1 MYGTF
6 PILTCNERVVTFCI
20 KLFLAIILLQCFIS
34 GAIAGIVLGVLLV
47 IAVVVGIS
55 ATIIVPVVVT
65 RKKEVG
71 ENHCTIPVC
80 EYLSRIYPKMSTRIE
95 FSNFQVPF
103 LLIVYLI
110 FMDTLLTIYRT
121 STTLIFDHV

>member
-1 MYGTF
+1 
-6 PILTCNERVVTFCI
+6 VTFWN

-55 ATIIVPVVVT
+55 ASIILPVVVK

-71 ENHCTIPVC
+71 ENHYTTC
-80 EYLSRIYPKMSTRIE
+80 EYLSRIIMPKNVKIG
-95 FSNFQVPF
+95 FSNFQVSF
-103 LLIVYLI
+103 LLICISDFYG
-110 FMDTLLTIYRT
+110 Y
-121 STTLIFDHV
+121 TTNFL

>member
-1 MYGTF
+1 MCIVHSIYL
-6 PILTCNERVVTFCI
+6 LTCNERVATSCN

-55 ATIIVPVVVT
+55 ASIIVPMVVK

-71 ENHCTIPVC
+71 ENHYTVC
-80 EYLSRIYPKMSTRIE
+80 EYTFHVYVPKCLNWIQQ
-95 FSNFQVPF
+95 FSSS
-103 LLIVYLI
+103 I
-110 FMDTLLTIYRT
+110 LTHLCI
-121 STTLIFDHV
+121 

>member
-1 MYGTF
+1 MCMIHSLYL
-6 PILTCNERVVTFCI
+6 LTCNERVATFCN

-55 ATIIVPVVVT
+55 AIIVPMVVK

-71 ENHCTIPVC
+71 EHHYTVC
-80 EYLSRIYPKMSTRIE
+80 EYTFHVYVPKCQNWFQQ
-95 FSNFQVPF
+95 FSSSV
-103 LLIVYLI
+103 
-110 FMDTLLTIYRT
+110 LTHLCI
-121 STTLIFDHV
+121 

>member
-1 MYGTF
+1 VYGTF
-6 PILTCNERVVTFCI
+6 PILTCNGRVVTFWN

-55 ATIIVPVVVT
+55 ASIILPVVVK

-71 ENHCTIPVC
+71 ENHYTIHVYVPKC
-80 EYLSRIYPKMSTRIE
+80 QNWIQQFSSFILTYLYI
-95 FSNFQVPF
+95 
-103 LLIVYLI
+103 
-110 FMDTLLTIYRT
+110 
-121 STTLIFDHV
+121 